1 MEVVAEAGVQ
11 FTYRTVGR
19 KIVSAFD
26 CVARLG
32 DYIDELKC
40 RRALIICGPNVRARS
55 GIIERVQA
63 AIGNRYAGIFDQTG
77 AHAPL
82 PAVER
87 GAKAALE
94 LDADVLVAVG
104 GGSTQSVAKLVAVQ
118 MDLPGSIRDFR
129 MLVER
134 ADKMHLPEL
143 PTPRVPVIAIPTTF
157 PGAEFT
163 ASASG
168 VDPRVGT
175 KVHFGSATLAPR
187 MVLLDT
193 QALATTP
200 LQILLGSAF
209 VSVDHC
215 IEIVCSR
222 RHNPIADALA
232 LAGLRKLMHI
242 VPKCADAGL
251 AVLQE
256 AQVAAVLPM
265 LVLQSTGTGV
275 VHALAHHVG
284 DLHHVSHG
292 AAHGI
297 LAPHG
302 MRFNLDAS
310 LDQQVLV
317 AEAVGINVRAC
328 SPREACLAAANAV
341 AALAR
346 SLGLPS
352 RLRDVGVPETGL
364 DAIADETMLD
374 RQLPSNP
381 RPIAGSG
388 DLLPLLQAAW

>member
-1 MEVVAEAGVQ
+1 MLTDGGIQ
-11 FTYRTVGR
+11 FTYNAVGR

-26 CVARLG
+26 CIARLG
-32 DYIDELKC
+32 EYLDALQC
-40 RRALIICGPNVRARS
+40 RRALIICGPNVRAKS
-55 GIIERVQA
+55 GIIERIQA
-63 AIGNRYAGIFDQTG
+63 AIGDRYAGIFDQT
-77 AHAPL
+77 APHAPL
-82 PAVER
+82 PVVER
-87 GAKAALE
+87 GAKAVRE
-94 LDADVLVAVG
+94 SDADVLIAVG
-104 GGSTQSVAKLVAVQ
+104 GGSTQSLAKLVAVQ
-118 MDLPGSIRDFR
+118 IELPGSIRDYR
-129 MLVER
+129 MIVKSS
-134 ADKMHLPEL
+134 DMMHVPEL

-168 VDPRVGT
+168 FDPQVGT

-187 MVLLDT
+187 VVLLDT

-222 RHNPIADALA
+222 RHNPFADALA
-232 LAGLRKLMHI
+232 LAGLRKLMQ
-242 VPKCADAGL
+242 VAPKCAGAEL

-265 LVLQSTGTGV
+265 LVLQGTGTGV

-310 LDQQVLV
+310 LDRQLLV
-317 AEAVGINVRAC
+317 AEAMGINISAC
-328 SPREACLAAANAV
+328 SPREACLAAADAV

-352 RLRDVGVPETGL
+352 RLRDVGVPEGGL
-364 DAIADETMLD
+364 DAIANETMLD

-381 RPIAGSG
+381 RPIAGPA
-388 DLLPLLQAAW
+388 DLLPVLRAAW